1 MYPFCDMNLVNY
13 CINVRPDL
21 KINGFSRY
29 ILREAI
35 KGIVP
40 EKNRKRTDKSNLG
53 HGLVYS
59 FLNKDKD
66 FIENQISNPHEVIRD
81 LIDINNIEDHWKNLL
96 KNPRK
101 YSTLS
106 NVPSLIF
113 AYVVANRWLQSI
125 EIDSKKKT

>member
-1 MYPFCDMNLVNY
+1 MDLVNY

-40 EKNRKRTDKSNLG
+40 EKNRNRTDKSNLG

-59 FLNKDKD
+59 FLNKDKK
-66 FIENQISNPHEVIRD
+66 FIEDQISNPNEIIKD
-81 LIDINNIEDHWKNLL
+81 LIDINTIESLWKKLL

-106 NVPSLIF
+106 NIPSLIF
-113 AYVVANRWLQSI
+113 AYVVANRWL
-125 EIDSKKKT
+125 EIVEFNNKEKT